1 MNYEKLN
8 KPREQPVHGQC
19 DTPDDPA
26 TSLAPYRVFN
36 VDNQHPA
43 SLMEFIACIEVALG
57 KKALTLMMPLQ
68 ADDVPSTCA
77 SSLALQRWVDFV
89 PTTPLALG
97 VGRFVDWYRTYYQV

>member
-1 MNYEKLN
+1 
-8 KPREQPVHGQC
+8 
-19 DTPDDPA
+19 
-26 TSLAPYRVFN
+26 
-36 VDNQHPA
+36 
-43 SLMEFIACIEVALG
+43 
-57 KKALTLMMPLQ
+57 MMPLQ